1 MNATTDDNGSV
12 RAVLVGIDGSPAA
25 LTAVRWA
32 AREAV
37 RRRAPIRMVN
47 AFGWMPVHDA
57 DDPLQVVPKR
67 RDALRRAAEE
77 SLAVAVAQV
86 AEVAP
91 DVEVSQE
98 VMTGMPAA
106 LLVALSAEAQ
116 LAVVGQRGLGGF
128 AGLLLGSVGAAVA
141 AHAAC
146 PVLVVRGATDPP
158 QDGPVVVGVDGSPQ
172 SDAAVAFAVEA
183 AAARGVSLR
192 AVHAWL
198 DSVVP
203 VMVSKAVDW
212 DIVAAQQANLRTNCL
227 AGWREKYP
235 DLPIEPL
242 LIEDRPAH
250 ALMDSIDDAQLVVV
264 GSRGRGGLA
273 GMTLGSVSQALLHH
287 AGCPVA
293 VVR

>member
-1 MNATTDDNGSV
+1 
-12 RAVLVGIDGSPAA
+12 
-25 LTAVRWA
+25 
-32 AREAV
+32 
-37 RRRAPIRMVN
+37 
-47 AFGWMPVHDA
+47 
-57 DDPLQVVPKR
+57 
-67 RDALRRAAEE
+67 
-77 SLAVAVAQV
+77 LAVAVAQV

-98 VMTGMPAA
+98 VMAGMPAA

-158 QDGPVVVGVDGSPQ
+158 QDGPVVVEVDGSPQ

-198 DSVVP
+198 RISLRIRWARIRKETLELLDGMHSP
-203 VMVSKAVDW
+203 C
-212 DIVAAQQANLRTNCL
+212 AAT
-227 AGWREKYP
+227 
-235 DLPIEPL
+235 
-242 LIEDRPAH
+242 
-250 ALMDSIDDAQLVVV
+250 
-264 GSRGRGGLA
+264 RGPK
-273 GMTLGSVSQALLHH
+273 SQAC
-287 AGCPVA
+287 AGFVQPVGMRQLRA
-293 VVR
+293 IS

>member
-1 MNATTDDNGSV
+1 M
-12 RAVLVGIDGSPAA
+12 
-25 LTAVRWA
+25 
-32 AREAV
+32 
-37 RRRAPIRMVN
+37 
-47 AFGWMPVHDA
+47 
-57 DDPLQVVPKR
+57 
-67 RDALRRAAEE
+67 
-77 SLAVAVAQV
+77 AVAVAQV

-98 VMTGMPAA
+98 VMAGMPAA

-198 DSVVP
+198 DTVVP

-212 DIVAAQQANLRTNCL
+212 DIVAAQQANLLTNCL